1 MIWVIIAL
9 SLPAAFLLSG
19 IGSALLNVSRVRA
32 RHAAEE
38 GDRTAARLARLLEHR
53 NELHHA
59 VTVLQHLLALSAFA
73 CCLMVLIGW
82 FGRWG
87 WLAAVVLLI
96 PVFLVGLEFVPRS
109 SSAAIPSASSGASR
123 PPSPRST

>member
-1 MIWVIIAL
+1 MISLILAI

-38 GDRTAARLARLLEHR
+38 GDRAAARLAKLLEHR

-59 VTVLQHLLALSAFA
+59 VTVLHHLFALAAFA
-73 CCLMVLIGW
+73 CCVMMLVARLGNL
-82 FGRWG
+82 G
-87 WLAAVVLLI
+87 WLGAIVVVLPL
-96 PVFLVGLEFVPRS
+96 FVV
-109 SSAAIPSASSGASR
+109 
-123 PPSPRST
+123 